1 MKKIISLMLAL
12 IMALSVMSCL
22 SVSVAAEHK
31 DYYECDVAYTVED
44 GTGFWFYAEE
54 SGLYEFT
61 SCNNFDPKL
70 TVEFENGD
78 VIEYDDADFDNLNY
92 EFSAII
98 ELEAGEEIFCFIED
112 GEGYDVDFYI
122 TRYYEEV
129 CADEEY
135 EMDSGVTFKFIAPE
149 NGTYEFYSFD
159 NDDPLLEVE
168 YEDGTVKT
176 YDDISDED
184 YEFNALLSL
193 EEGEEILCTVYDSW
207 AYVNFGIRAYGNAEA
222 DVEYTADA
230 GYEFFFTAE
239 EEGYYRFV
247 SFDNVGD
254 PFIEISYD
262 GEEITFDD
270 CCDEDYEF
278 DGGLY
283 LCEGDYI
290 QAKIDDND
298 RDDYN
303 ECVVNFCIEYWA
315 DECPGHYETDEW
327 YIGED
332 ASVYSPGWMYTEC
345 ALCGEYICVEDI
357 PQLKPGTPKL
367 SAISNTASGVKV
379 TWGSVAGADS
389 YIVYRKTYNAKTK
402 AWSGWSKIA
411 TGVTSTSYVDKT
423 AKTGT
428 YYLYTVRATNEAGT
442 GGYNTSGIKTYFLLT
457 PTVSAT
463 NANAGVTVKWSKIT
477 GASGYII
484 YRKTG
489 TNGWT
494 KVATVKGAGTVSY
507 TDKGAK
513 AGVTYRYTVKAYYS
527 SYTSSYVTNG
537 FAVRRL
543 TTPKLAKVVSA
554 KNGITFT
561 WGKVS
566 GATGYMVYRKTG
578 NGGWK
583 KIATLKGTSTVKYLD
598 KSAKKGVTYKYTV
611 RAYYGTSTSYYNTKG
626 LTIKD
631 KY

>member
-22 SVSVAAEHK
+22 SVSVAAEY
-31 DYYECDVAYTVED
+31 DNYFYSGEAYTVES
-44 GTGFWFYAEE
+44 GTSFWFCPDEA
-54 SGLYEFT
+54 GVYEFC
-61 SCNNFDPKL
+61 SYDNFDPCL
-70 TVEFENGD
+70 TVEYSDGT
-78 VIEYDDADFDNLNY
+78 IETYDDIDLDDFNY
-92 EFSAII
+92 EFGAII
-98 ELEAGEEIFCFIED
+98 LLNAGEEIFCTIED
-112 GEGYDVDFYI
+112 GEGYDVNFYI
-122 TRYYEEV
+122 DRYYEEV
-129 CADEEY
+129 YADEEY

-149 NGTYEFYSFD
+149 NGTYEFYSFE
-159 NDDPLLEVE
+159 NEDPCLEIE
-168 YEDGTVKT
+168 YEDGTVST

-193 EEGEEILCTVYDSW
+193 EAGEEILCTVYDSW

-239 EEGYYRFV
+239 EDGYYRFV

-283 LCEGDYI
+283 LYEGDYI
-290 QAKIDDND
+290 QAKVDDNY
-298 RDDYN
+298 RTDDN
-303 ECVVNFCIEYWA
+303 ECVVNFCIEYWS
-315 DECPGHYETDEW
+315 DECPGHYESDEW

-332 ASVYSPGWMYTEC
+332 ASVYGPGWMYTEC
-345 ALCGEYICVEDI
+345 TLCGEVVDVDEI
-357 PQLKPGTPKL
+357 PQLTPETPTL
-367 SAISNTASGVKV
+367 SKVQNTANGVKV
-379 TWGSVAGADS
+379 TWGSVEGADS

-402 AWSGWSKIA
+402 AWSGWSRIA
-411 TGVTSTSYVDKT
+411 TGVTNTSYVDKT

-428 YYLYTVRATNEAGT
+428 YYLYTVRATNEAGA

-477 GASGYII
+477 GATGYIV

-489 TNGWT
+489 NGNWQ
-494 KVATVKGAGTVSY
+494 KIATVKGAGTVSY
-507 TDKGAK
+507 TDKKAS
-513 AGVTYRYTVKAYYS
+513 AGVTYRYTVKAYYG
-527 SYTSSYVTNG
+527 SYTSSFVTNG

-566 GATGYMVYRKTG
+566 GAIGYIVYRKTG
-578 NGGWK
+578 SGGWQ
-583 KIATLKGTSTVKYLD
+583 KIATLKGASTVKYLD